1 MIASRR
7 LRIHSVL
14 MMCLCWPGSFV
25 QGDGPEDN
33 IPTRVRPIPPEGMEL
48 DAEVASRFTQQIA
61 AIEQRVE
68 TLVTAQP
75 ELRKGRADILIYPR
89 AVRLALEQKLFYQ
102 ERDVEKAERLLSAAA
117 QRLDRWQA
125 GGSRWQVLGI
135 DDSKSDQ
142 PQLVVAGF
150 ESRIDASVQPYGLVV
165 PAGFKT
171 TEAGQEG
178 KTAGGTPLHRLDLWL
193 HGRGENVG
201 ELQFLDERQTRAGEY
216 VPGNTF
222 VLHPYGRYSN
232 AFKFAGETDVYEALQ
247 DVEHSWPIDT
257 QRISIRGFSMGGAGC
272 WQFAVHDPGRW
283 FAANPGAGFCET
295 RIFLRDFQKEAF
307 RPTAEQEKMLRWY
320 DCPPWADNLRDLPT
334 IAYSGELDK
343 QKQAADIMAD
353 AMQQRGMVLN
363 HVIGPQMG
371 HKIDDASKQTIE
383 YQLQE
388 WAREPKPYTSPVDFT
403 TYTLRYSR
411 CRWVNVTG
419 LKEHWEPGRIQAQWV
434 NADSLRATSSG
445 ITHLQFH
452 LPAGTFAA
460 DRPITLELDQQ
471 SLEVNAD
478 RQGGV
483 LLNVKRAA
491 DGTWVSDSGGDSELR
506 KRPGLQGPIDDAF
519 CDRFLFVLPT
529 GRSTNPTVQRWFEA
543 EAEHAMQQWRR
554 HFRGDIR
561 AVKDVN
567 LQDADI
573 QAGNIVAFGDL
584 ESNRFLAKVA
594 HQLPIKWDAQAIRL
608 NGNEFAADQHVLAMI
623 YPNPANP
630 KRYLVINSG
639 FTFREYAY
647 LNNARQIAM
656 LPDWAVINVAEGA
669 NAVLPGIL
677 SEAGF
682 FDEFWEFSSK

>member
-1 MIASRR
+1 
-7 LRIHSVL
+7 
-14 MMCLCWPGSFV
+14 
-25 QGDGPEDN
+25 
-33 IPTRVRPIPPEGMEL
+33 MEL
-48 DAEVASRFTQQIA
+48 DAAVTSRFTEQIS

-68 TLVTAQP
+68 SLVATKP
-75 ELRKGRADILIYPR
+75 ELRRGRADILIFPR
-89 AVRLALEQKLFYQ
+89 AVRFALEQKLFYQ
-102 ERDVEKAERLLSAAA
+102 ERDIEKAERLLSAAT
-117 QRLDRWQA
+117 QRIERWQA
-125 GGSRWQVLGI
+125 GDSRWQILGI

-142 PQLVVAGF
+142 HQLVVAGF
-150 ESRIDASVQPYGLVV
+150 ESRIDGSVQPYGLVV
-165 PAGFKT
+165 PAGFKSS
-171 TEAGQEG
+171 EIGQKD
-178 KTAGGTPLHRLDLWL
+178 KTAGGSPLHRLDLWL

-201 ELQFLDERQTRAGEY
+201 ELQFLDERQSRLGEY
-216 VPGNTF
+216 APVNTF

-247 DVEHSWPIDT
+247 DVELSWPIDP
-257 QRISIRGFSMGGAGC
+257 QRIAIRGFSMGGAGC

-320 DCPPWADNLRDLPT
+320 DCPPWVDNLRHLPT

-343 QKQAADIMAD
+343 QKQAADIMAE
-353 AMQQRGMVLN
+353 AMEQRGMVLN

-371 HKIDDASKQTIE
+371 HKIDDASKQTID
-383 YQLQE
+383 YHLQE
-388 WAREPKPYTSPVDFT
+388 WAREPKPYTAPIDFT
-403 TYTLRYSR
+403 TYTLRYPR
-411 CRWVNVTG
+411 CRWVSITG
-419 LKEHWEPGRIQAQWV
+419 LKEHWEPGRIQAEWV
-434 NADSLRATSSG
+434 DADSLRATSSG

-452 LPAGTFAA
+452 LPAGTFEPSI
-460 DRPITLELDQQ
+460 PITIELDQQ
-471 SLEVNAD
+471 RLKANAD
-478 RQGGV
+478 PRGGI
-483 LLNVKRAA
+483 LLNLEKTV
-491 DGTWVSDSGGDSELR
+491 DGNWAEDSGDERALR

-519 CDRFLFVLPT
+519 CDSFLFVLPT
-529 GRSTNPTVQRWFEA
+529 GRSTNPTVQRWFEV

-561 AVKDVN
+561 AVRDVD

-594 HQLPIKWDAQAIRL
+594 QQLPIKWDAQAIRL
-608 NGNEFAADQHVLAMI
+608 NGREFAAEKHVLAMI

-656 LPDWAVINVAEGA
+656 LPDWAVINVAAEA

-682 FDEFWEFSSK
+682 FDEFWNFSPK